1 MNLELW
7 LETLVAVLLV
17 VTVVYCYM
25 LNRRLANLRN
35 GQEEMMALMDQF
47 TEATRSAEASVS
59 NLKAA
64 SREVGEDLSRKIEV
78 ARALSDELSGMTQ
91 SGDDLAGRL
100 ERAVSPRH
108 GGGSAMGG
116 EQQDAETARSES
128 ERELLEALKRAR

>member
-1 MNLELW
+1 
-7 LETLVAVLLV
+7 
-17 VTVVYCYM
+17 
-25 LNRRLANLRN
+25 
-35 GQEEMMALMDQF
+35 MDQF

-108 GGGSAMGG
+108 VGGSANGG
-116 EQQDAETARSES
+116 EQQDGETARSES